1 MSIEINGKVY
11 RNLQEQVQKN
21 MEDIDKIKK
30 GGGIDVYTKEESLNI
45 FQTKI
50 EMELYATQQQLNLN
64 IAATEARTDLLLAN
78 KQDTLVSGTNIK
90 TVNGNSLLG
99 SGNIDTTYTAG
110 YGIGINN
117 DIIAIDQNI
126 VALKNELNGYLKNN
140 DLNYSGIFRGQAV
153 YVKNEGAYTSTSYGD
168 GSIGRTI
175 PNQPGYAYTL
185 PDKSGTFAMTSDI
198 ITISGLTMRNYKIVI
213 NDQYQYNFS
222 VPYVFDTD
230 LSKYDAIRKIP
241 VNSIIVNI
249 TNHKTGIFRWQTGTI
264 AVIYWSDNTS
274 TPIDL
279 TSGFDCAISANAPAT
294 M

>member
-1 MSIEINGKVY
+1 MITINGKEY

-21 MEDIDKIKK
+21 MEDINELKR
-30 GGGIDVYTKEESLNI
+30 GGGIDVYTKEESLDI

-50 EMELYATQQQLNLN
+50 GMALYATQQQLNLN
-64 IAATEARTDLLLAN
+64 IAATEARTDALLAN
-78 KQDTLVSGTNIK
+78 KQDKLVSGTNIK
-90 TVNGNSLLG
+90 TINGNSLLG

-117 DIIAIDQNI
+117 DIIAIDQSV
-126 VALKNELNGYLKNN
+126 VALKSELNQFIKNN
-140 DLNYSGIFRGQAV
+140 DISYSATFRGNGV
-153 YVKNEGAYTSTSYGD
+153 WVKADGAYTSTSYGD
-168 GSIGRTI
+168 GGIARSI
-175 PNQPGYAYTL
+175 PNQPGYTYTL

-198 ITISGLTMRNYKIVI
+198 ITISGLTMRNYKVVI

-241 VNSIIVNI
+241 VNSIIVDI
-249 TNHKTGIFRWQTGTI
+249 TNHKTGIFRWQTSAI

-274 TPIDL
+274 TPIDF
-279 TSGFDCAISANAPAT
+279 TSGFDCVISANAPAT